1 MGFFFFLLSL
11 HSGYQDID
19 RIVLLIRVHTC
30 NSLDFPRP
38 PPQLLSVKS
47 LLFSPS
53 VSGLVLVMP
62 PVEVVVEE
70 DDASG
75 CHAGYD
81 APEEC

>member
-1 MGFFFFLLSL
+1 MLGFFPSFVTFRI
-11 HSGYQDID
+11 SGYRQ
-19 RIVLLIRVHTC
+19 
-30 NSLDFPRP
+30 NSAFDKSSHLQQFGFPPP

-47 LLFSPS
+47 LLISPS

-75 CHAGYD
+75 RHAGYD